1 MRAQEAVALGD
12 LSVTARELTV
22 AEVRALLLTAGS
34 AADPLQQLVFDGF
47 GLGDLLLMCDASAED
62 LEALTPSELQPLV
75 VVCQK
80 LNPHFFRVRAALTAT
95 ARAVQREIEQ
105 MASTGT
111 AAC

>member
-1 MRAQEAVALGD
+1 MRAQEAVPLGD
-12 LSVTARELTV
+12 LSVTVIEMTV
-22 AEVRALLLTAGS
+22 AEVRAKLLTA
-34 AADPLQQLVFDGF
+34 AATADPLQQLVFDGF
-47 GLGDLLLMCDASAED
+47 GLDDLLLMCDARPDD
-62 LEALTPSELQPLV
+62 LEALAPSELQPLV
-75 VVCQK
+75 AVCQK